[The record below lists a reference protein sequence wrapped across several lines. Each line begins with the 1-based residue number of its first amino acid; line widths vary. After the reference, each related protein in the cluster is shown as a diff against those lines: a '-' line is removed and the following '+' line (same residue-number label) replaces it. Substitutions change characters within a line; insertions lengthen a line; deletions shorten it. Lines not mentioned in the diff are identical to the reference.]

1 MQRKVSADGA
11 AVTGSNR
18 RWNAKTKSSAVT
30 EGGFSVLFQGLFPPA
45 HLGCAMILSRLAS
58 FYVPLVVS
66 GLGFLT
72 MKNDAN

>member
-1 MQRKVSADGA
+1 MA
-11 AVTGSNR
+11 APRNR
-18 RWNAKTKSSAVT
+18 SRYRRNRQEET
-30 EGGFSVLFQGLFPPA
+30 EGGFFVLFQGIFPPVL
-45 HLGCAMILSRLAS
+45 LGCAMILSRLAS